1 MSEDRLGRKLS
12 GDLVFCPAE
21 DEGTEAIPKSDSV
34 LFRLFFLDGVL
45 VIRFK
50 LIERAEIAGDEEAKE
65 GPEFA
70 KVILDRGA
78 GEANTEIRLQ
88 LASRLGDFSRRIF
101 DVLSFIEHD
110 KTEVVRL
117 EFIDITLKKSEG
129 GDDEI
134 SVTNVGEE
142 ALPLRPLEHEWG
154 ERRSEFFSFGDPVW
168 NDRSRSDDE
177 GWPLIFIGLFEP

>member
-1 MSEDRLGRKLS
+1 MAANLTELKEGVENRELRLIETFERNRFADFFVHRSANGFVEIFLTGGEFDGVSEDRLGRKLS

-78 GEANTEIRLQ
+78 GEANTEIRL
-88 LASRLGDFSRRIF
+88 
-101 DVLSFIEHD
+101 
-110 KTEVVRL
+110 
-117 EFIDITLKKSEG
+117 
-129 GDDEI
+129 
-134 SVTNVGEE
+134 
-142 ALPLRPLEHEWG
+142 
-154 ERRSEFFSFGDPVW
+154 
-168 NDRSRSDDE
+168 
-177 GWPLIFIGLFEP
+177 